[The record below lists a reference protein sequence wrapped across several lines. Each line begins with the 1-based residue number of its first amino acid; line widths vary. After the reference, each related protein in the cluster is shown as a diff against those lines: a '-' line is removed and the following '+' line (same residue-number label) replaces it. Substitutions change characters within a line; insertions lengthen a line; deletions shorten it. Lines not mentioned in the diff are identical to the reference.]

1 MDLQLKN
8 KIIIVTGGSS
18 GIGALICKLLAA
30 EGAFP
35 ISVDLIRGD
44 HYTVII
50 NLKDPESCS
59 TAVEMVIKTFGR
71 IDGLVNNAGLNDGVS
86 LEEGNYEEFWNS
98 LRQNVLHYEHMIR
111 LCLEQLIKTKGMIV
125 NIISKVAYTG
135 QGGTSGYAAANG
147 MRVGLT
153 EYFAGELK
161 PAGIRVNGVVVAE
174 CDTPAYQKW
183 LSREAEPQKRLQQ
196 IKALIPLENRLTAAK
211 EIAETVIF
219 LLSPLS
225 GVNGELIFVDGGYV
239 HLDRSIT
246 SLGHEPPG

>member
-18 GIGALICKLLAA
+18 GIGAAICKLLVA

-35 ISVDLIRGD
+35 VSIDLIRGEY
-44 HYTVII
+44 YTIMI
-50 NLKDPESCS
+50 NLKNPESCN
-59 TAVEMVIKTFGR
+59 TAVEAIIKTFGR

-86 LEEGNYEEFWNS
+86 LEEGNYEAFWNS
-98 LRQNVLHYEHMIR
+98 LRHNVLHYEIMTR
-111 LCLEQLIKTKGMIV
+111 LCLDQLIKTKGTIV

-135 QGGTSGYAAANG
+135 QGDTSGYAAANG

-174 CDTPAYQKW
+174 CDTPAYQQW
-183 LSREAEPQKRLQQ
+183 LSHESEPQKKLKQ
-196 IKALIPLENRLTAAK
+196 IKSMIPLENRLTTAK

-225 GVNGELIFVDGGYV
+225 GVSGELIFVDGGYV
-239 HLDRSIT
+239 HLDRGFI